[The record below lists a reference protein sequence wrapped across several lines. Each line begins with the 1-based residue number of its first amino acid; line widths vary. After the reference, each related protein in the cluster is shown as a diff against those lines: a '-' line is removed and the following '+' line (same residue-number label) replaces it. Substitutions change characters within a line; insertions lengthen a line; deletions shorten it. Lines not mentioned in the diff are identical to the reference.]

1 VNEITE
7 YGTKGDNETSRKG
20 PNNLT
25 SNQEVLVRS
34 AIKYWV
40 ERHKHVVRYENLIIR
55 MLVEGVKQFKMY

>member
-1 VNEITE
+1 MNEITE
-7 YGTKGDNETSRKG
+7 YGTKLENEPDRKG

-40 ERHKHVVRYENLIIR
+40 ERHKHVVKYEHFN
-55 MLVEGVKQFKMY
+55 